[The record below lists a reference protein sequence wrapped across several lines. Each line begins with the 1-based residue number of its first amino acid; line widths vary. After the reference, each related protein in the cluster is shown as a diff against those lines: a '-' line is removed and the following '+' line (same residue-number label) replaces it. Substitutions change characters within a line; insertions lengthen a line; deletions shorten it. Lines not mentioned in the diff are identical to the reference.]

1 VVKLVNLV
9 YCEILKLKRC
19 KIFKLSLLSALVAPL
34 MISGE
39 IIKSKLDN
47 PEKIVTF
54 AQLFESTNL
63 YIMMLF
69 GLVLYGVIAA
79 YLISREYSENTLKS
93 IITVP
98 IPKISFIF
106 SKFITLFIWII
117 LLTIIS
123 WIATIVFGFIC
134 GAESLK
140 SQDIFTSIKAYL
152 LGGVFLFLTSTPIF
166 FITMYSKNI
175 IAPIIFMISVV
186 MANIMLSNS
195 DLGVY
200 FPWTTSYLLVSG
212 VIDKYNTSHLTSYL
226 IIAVTFIFGTI
237 ASLIYF
243 EKDDIK

>member
-1 VVKLVNLV
+1 MVKLVNLV
-9 YCEILKLKRC
+9 HCEILKLKRC
-19 KIFKLSLLSALVAPL
+19 KIFTLSLLSALVAPL

-54 AQLFESTNL
+54 AQLFENVNL

-98 IPKISFIF
+98 IPKRSFIF
-106 SKFITLFIWII
+106 SKFITFFIWII

-134 GAESLK
+134 GAESLRP
-140 SQDIFTSIKAYL
+140 QDIFTSIKAYL
-152 LGGVFLFLTSTPIF
+152 LGGVFLFLTSAPIF

-200 FPWTTSYLLVSG
+200 FPWTTSYLIVSG
-212 VIDKYNTSHLTSYL
+212 QIDEYNTPHAISYL
-226 IIAVTFIFGTI
+226 IIAATFIIGTI